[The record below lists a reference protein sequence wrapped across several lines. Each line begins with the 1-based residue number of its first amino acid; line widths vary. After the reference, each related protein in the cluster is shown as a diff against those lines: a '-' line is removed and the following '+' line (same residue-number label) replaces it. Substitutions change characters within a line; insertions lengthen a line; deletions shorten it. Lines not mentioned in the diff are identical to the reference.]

1 MRSQKSGLQPVK
13 PNWKVGI
20 CGGATCRRCAGLYLT
35 HFGLGF
41 GAKTE
46 AFTVPKM
53 YPRFGNGAFF
63 AFLATLRINKLRA
76 VNNAK

>member
-1 MRSQKSGLQPVK
+1 MAEQLADEMQRLHLW
-13 PNWKVGI
+13 NF
-20 CGGATCRRCAGLYLT
+20 GAR
-35 HFGLGF
+35 F
-41 GAKTE
+41 GAKTD

-76 VNNAK
+76 VNNVK